1 MAFVPLNS
9 AEEDNETSWYK
20 AAAAGIVSGIIKIP
34 EGIVSLGA
42 ELIDLGAGTDTA
54 ASVEQFFDKL
64 NPFEE
69 VAEERGIGKLTEA
82 IMQIGVP
89 GTIGLKAASTAAR
102 KMTAKTLKAKR
113 TGAYAEFG
121 KGSKFYKADNP
132 LTKGTSKGVPISKSY
147 NRDNLSRALKDV
159 TKLNKGLKIPRY
171 AAGVFGGAAGEVLV
185 GDVEGIGTFGD
196 MFDGGPTKLDRE
208 KGVGRDEAGRRIIN
222 RLKFGSES
230 LLITPFVY
238 GAGRGLKELANR
250 GKDAAYSKSAIIRAL
265 DKYIRAPFAPQGN
278 LTKELFDSQGI
289 LDSLKAT
296 DIGRAKE
303 IVDNLTREVDA
314 IFPDIKV
321 AFDAGLKNEKTE
333 FMKGLDDILFGGDKL
348 GQIIDRK
355 KLDNLLDTMKKG
367 NVKEESRKAI
377 LGGLNNA
384 RAEFVELMG
393 MLDKSIVGKM
403 TPTGKTFSKGQT
415 ELKNLLSNS
424 VKNWVG
430 GTYKMFEEPTGFFKF
445 MKRYKPTQE
454 ANDNAVKFFR
464 EQIAKENGDKTF
476 DMSSNTY
483 KNDAQ
488 DIVDSFIKAGVNRKK
503 PAPLALKEFVNKTME
518 GKSGAEFIEEFM
530 KTGNIP
536 PKAIRELMG
545 EIKDPRYSIYNAMTS
560 LSSVTRTAA
569 YLKDVSA
576 RNDMVQAGGQRGTF
590 WGTKKTAE
598 NAVDFKNTGIEIVKI
613 DDIVKQMPGYGSIT
627 NPLANKYTTKE
638 IAEAIGNANGI
649 DTWLQGFVRG
659 EGKEGAE
666 AAASWFY
673 RNLLLFPKGISQMSK
688 TIFSAP
694 THIRN
699 FLSAF
704 GFAGAN
710 GNLFEPEF
718 YTKAFGEGVDVS
730 GLAKLGPTAPKMQT
744 AYRELQEFGLV
755 NQQIQVGDMKG
766 LFEQIETLG
775 ISPNVDNVLGAMMKK
790 LKKIGNFAQ
799 GKYIQEDDTI
809 KVASYITE
817 MGKLKRGY
825 AKAGMEVPE
834 DILKFVPPEQLIK
847 KYNDLA
853 KQGYKKSYEEF
864 KQTESLKRMAVEI
877 VKNTVP
883 NYGYVGNV
891 VKTARLL
898 PIGNFMSFPSE
909 MIRTTANIAE
919 LGVNQMKHSGRTKG
933 SNLLPM
939 VFDEKLNKYV
949 KNDNPF
955 YGDGIKRLLGLAT
968 FTTAAPI
975 AITEGAKALY
985 DVSQDELDALR
996 RFVPDWSKN
1005 STLIPVRDDEGEL
1018 RYIDFSGSNAYDV
1031 VAKPLRTIINN
1042 IQDGQM
1048 TDQGVLES
1056 FVSGVNEAT
1065 SQLMNPFISESI
1077 WIEAAADLTLR
1088 GGRTDDGRL
1097 LYTDQTSMGDKA
1109 AIRMQHLGKA
1119 LLPSFKPYQRVLQ
1132 AATDTPTSTGQ
1143 ELDIGSEL
1151 AGFMGMRPIKVDPLR
1166 TMNFKIAN
1174 YQSGIR
1180 NARKEFTGGFFGLL
1194 KGGPVEE
1201 EDIVKRFIASNKA
1214 RFQVQQEMYKDLN
1227 AAQELGV
1234 EKYELNNSFKERQLS
1249 DDAFYSLI
1257 NSRFTPYYP
1266 SEDIQNKFRE
1276 IAKNLD
1282 ISNPFLSAQNDLTS
1296 IRAQLRQ
1303 LGFNTKFRNDFA
1315 VGGHVES
1322 TSFTE
1327 SLTGIVPSLRRITA
1341 AMGNMNLMESFDE
1354 QVDLSDFID
1363 TSEKLQTPP
1372 LPQTPMPNQ
1381 NVIQA
1386 SIKAQ
1391 ATEPLNDGLTNTEN
1405 ALLSQEEKMIRLRQR
1420 GLA

>member
-265 DKYIRAPFAPQGN
+265 DKYVRAPFVPEGN
-278 LTKELFDSQGI
+278 LGKEIFDSENMKEA
-289 LDSLKAT
+289 LKAT
-296 DIGRAKE
+296 DIGRAKQ

-333 FMKGLDDILFGGDKL
+333 FMRKLDDILFEGEL
-348 GQIIDRK
+348 GQVIDRK
-355 KLDNLLDTMKKG
+355 KIDDLLETMKKG
-367 NVKEESRKAI
+367 NVKEDSRQAI
-377 LGGLNNA
+377 IGGLNNA
-384 RAEFVELMG
+384 RTEFVELMG
-393 MLDKSIVGKM
+393 MLDKSLVGKV
-403 TPTGKTFSKGQT
+403 TPKGKTLSKGQT
-415 ELKNLLSNS
+415 ELKGLLSKRVN
-424 VKNWVG
+424 NWVG
-430 GTYKMFEEPTGFFKF
+430 GSYKMFEEPKGLFKF

-454 ANDNAVKFFR
+454 ANDNAVRFFR

-476 DMSSNTY
+476 DIASNKYTFE
-483 KNDAQ
+483 AQ
-488 DIVDSFIKAGVNRKK
+488 EIVDKFIKEGAKRKK

-518 GKSGAEFIEEFM
+518 GKSGAEFIKQSMEV
-530 KTGNIP
+530 GNIP
-536 PKAIRELMG
+536 PKEIRELMG

-576 RNDMVQAGGQRGTF
+576 KNDAVQLGGQRGFF
-590 WGTKKTAE
+590 WPTKNAAE
-598 NAVDFKNTGIEIVKI
+598 NAVDFKNTGIELVAI
-613 DDIVKQMPGYGSIT
+613 DDIIKQMPGAGKIA
-627 NPLANKYTTKE
+627 NPLAGKYTTKE

-718 YTKAFGEGVDVS
+718 YTKAFGEGVDVA
-730 GLAKLGPTAPKMQT
+730 GLAKLGPTSPKMQT

-766 LFEQIETLG
+766 MFEQIQTLG
-775 ISPNVDNVLGAMMKK
+775 ISPNVDGVLGAMMKK
-790 LKKIGNFAQ
+790 LKKVGQFAQ

-825 AKAGMEVPE
+825 AKAGMQVPE
-834 DILKFVPPEQLIK
+834 DILKFVPEEQLLK
-847 KYNDLA
+847 KYDDLMEA
-853 KQGYKKSYEEF
+853 GYNKTYSEF

-883 NYGYVGNV
+883 NYAYVGSA

-909 MIRTTANIAE
+909 MIRTTTNIAE
-919 LGVNQMKHSGRTKG
+919 LGINQLKHSGKTKG
-933 SNLLPM
+933 SNILPM
-939 VFDEKLNKYV
+939 VFDIEANAFV

-955 YGDGIKRLLGLAT
+955 YGDGMKRLLGLAT

-985 DVSQDELDALR
+985 DVTQDELDALR

-1031 VAKPLRTIINN
+1031 VAKPLRTVINN
-1042 IQDGQM
+1042 IQDGKM
-1048 TDQGVLES
+1048 TDQGLLES
-1056 FVSGVNEAT
+1056 FVTGVNEAGA
-1065 SQLMNPFISESI
+1065 QLLNPFISESI
-1077 WIEAAADLTLR
+1077 WIEAANDLVVR

-1097 LYTDQTSMGDKA
+1097 LYTDQTSAGDKA
-1109 AIRMQHLGKA
+1109 AIRFQHLGKA
-1119 LLPSFKPYQRVLQ
+1119 LLPSINPYRRLFQ
-1132 AATDTPTSTGQ
+1132 AATDTPTKSGQ

-1201 EDIVKRFIASNKA
+1201 EDVIKRFIASNKA
-1214 RFQVQQEMYKDLN
+1214 RFGVQQEMFRDLN
-1227 AAQELGV
+1227 AAEELGV
-1234 EKYELNNSFKERQLS
+1234 ERYELNNSFKERQLS
-1249 DDAFYSLI
+1249 DESFYSLI
-1257 NSRFTPYYP
+1257 NSRFTPYFP
-1266 SEDIQNKFRE
+1266 SEDIENKFRE
-1276 IAKNLD
+1276 IANNLD
-1282 ISNPFLSAQNDLTS
+1282 IENPYLSAKNDLNS

-1303 LGFNTKFRNDFA
+1303 LGFDQKFRNDFA

-1322 TSFTE
+1322 TAFTE
-1327 SLTGIVPSLRRITA
+1327 SITGIVPILERLDD
-1341 AMGNMNLMESFDE
+1341 AMSNMNLEESFDE
-1354 QVDLSDFID
+1354 QVDLSDYID
-1363 TSEKLQTPP
+1363 TSEKMPTPP
-1372 LPQTPMPNQ
+1372 LPNTPMPNQ

-1386 SIKAQ
+1386 SIADQ
-1391 ATEPLNDGLTNTEN
+1391 ATEPLNQGLTNTEN